1 MSGRAQSRPTKSWN
15 YKCTDGLT
23 YTGITGNMDRR
34 FAEHQ
39 NGTNKMAF
47 TYRRRPVQLI
57 FQQEFNDVLQ
67 AISFEKRIKKWSAK
81 KKFALAAGDMD
92 LLQILSEGRNAS
104 HHKFNPNQDW
114 GLDCA
119 RPDKPQFVSNLH
131 PSPYNFYL
139 LFTTEYSHASSKGF
153 ARFFSRA

>member
-1 MSGRAQSRPTKSWN
+1 
-15 YKCTDGLT
+15 
-23 YTGITGNMDRR
+23 MDRR

-104 HHKFNPNQDW
+104 HHKFNPNQD
-114 GLDCA
+114 
-119 RPDKPQFVSNLH
+119 
-131 PSPYNFYL
+131 
-139 LFTTEYSHASSKGF
+139 
-153 ARFFSRA
+153 